1 MSVFDASVGLRPAL
15 ASEPEIARVHARHI
29 SVTLDTPT
37 PASDTQIIQTTTV
50 TFTLQIWFLE
60 NMRRRLSTQILK
72 WLGDFI
78 ASIVNT
84 GSKEI

>member
-37 PASDTQIIQTTTV
+37 PASDTPIIQTTTV
-50 TFTLQIWFLE
+50 TLTLEL
-60 NMRRRLSTQILK
+60 
-72 WLGDFI
+72 
-78 ASIVNT
+78 
-84 GSKEI
+84 